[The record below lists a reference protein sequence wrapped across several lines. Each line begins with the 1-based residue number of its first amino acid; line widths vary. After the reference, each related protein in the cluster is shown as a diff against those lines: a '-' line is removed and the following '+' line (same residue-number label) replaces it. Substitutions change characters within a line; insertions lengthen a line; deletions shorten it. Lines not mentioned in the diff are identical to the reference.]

1 MECLRI
7 FSTMECGG
15 NDAFG
20 KLLARTFQNRKIFL
34 EDFMNKRICSRW
46 LPVMLALL
54 LGVVLSGAKLS
65 AAQSQP
71 PAQQQQPP
79 AQPPNQS
86 GQQAPDSQADS
97 QQTQGQIFAGTI
109 KKTGDKYVLQ
119 DASGTSYDV
128 DRQDLVKKY
137 EGQKVRINGT
147 LDPDGKTIHVK

>member
-1 MECLRI
+1 MNQRI
-7 FSTMECGG
+7 
-15 NDAFG
+15 
-20 KLLARTFQNRKIFL
+20 R
-34 EDFMNKRICSRW
+34 SRW

-54 LGVVLSGAKLS
+54 VGIAFSAASLSV
-65 AAQSQP
+65 AQSQP

-79 AQPPNQS
+79 AQTSPNQS
-86 GQQAPDSQADS
+86 GQGAPDSQADS
-97 QQTQGQIFAGTI
+97 QQAQGQIFAGTI

>member
-1 MECLRI
+1 LRI
-7 FSTMECGG
+7 FPAISVV
-15 NDAFG
+15 AL
-20 KLLARTFQNRKIFL
+20 KLWQVACSNPPEPNIFP
-34 EDFMNKRICSRW
+34 EDFMNEPIRSQC
-46 LPVMLALL
+46 LTVMQALL
-54 LGVVLSGAKLS
+54 FGVALSGATLS

-71 PAQQQQPP
+71 PSQQQQPP
-79 AQPPNQS
+79 AQTPNQA

-97 QQTQGQIFAGTI
+97 QQTRGQIFAGTI

-119 DASGTSYDV
+119 DASGTTYDV